1 MAERSGAEEMSL
13 VHFLL
18 VYNGPGRTLERCER
32 FEDVNIGLE
41 AYGRAEDEYRGRHD
55 IEVVLLGSDSI
66 ETLKRTHGHYFEA
79 ATVPDLPVLASR

>member
-1 MAERSGAEEMSL
+1 MSL

-32 FEDVNIGLE
+32 FDDIDAGLE
-41 AYGRAEDEYRGRHD
+41 AYARAEDEFRGRQD

-79 ATVPDLPVLASR
+79 PTEPDLSVVASR